1 MAHYDVVVLGA
12 GAAGLFCAAQA
23 AAWGKRVALLEHND
37 RPGKKIRISGGG
49 RCNFTNRIVT
59 HQNFISENPDFARSA
74 LARYTPDDF
83 IAMVDAH
90 GISWHEKTLGQLF
103 CDGSA
108 QQIIDMLLAECE
120 QANVDLHFGIAVKNA
135 SHNGQFTI
143 ATSSGD
149 VTADALVVATGG
161 LSIPSLGASDVGY
174 RIAKHFGHSIVEPL
188 PALVPLVFP
197 QQQWSRFAAISGVS
211 TEAIVRAGS
220 AVFRENILVTH
231 KGLSGPAILQI
242 STYARHNTSFT
253 IDLLPN
259 VPAEDIVADF
269 PSEKR
274 YLSTI
279 LRGFLPQ
286 RFIDAWPDE
295 NLHVSVNSIMRA
307 ATEQTLQNLHEWKL
321 NFQNT
326 EGYAKAEVTSGGVDT
341 RELSSKTM
349 ESKRQNGLYF
359 VGEVVDVT
367 GWLGG
372 YNFQWAWSSAFAA
385 GASLRQ

>member
-161 LSIPSLGASDVGY
+161 LSIPSLGASDLGY

-295 NLHVSVNSIMRA
+295 NLHVPVNSIMRA